1 MDKKD
6 TKTIGNLNLPVL
18 KKMGGGSVVKKE
30 DSKSLKT
37 INIESLKKKSKIDT
51 ILKKDSIKTQ
61 MKQEA
66 QKRKGLDLVLIGD
79 FTDSMYAYRETLR
92 KKFKELCQTLLKI
105 IPNLRIGI
113 IFYLDHG
120 AYPHSYD
127 PNRDPY
133 ITKTHKISVDIE
145 SLCAF
150 IDSTPIGNGIDI
162 DEAVEDALHEALNLN
177 WSEINARSIVLF
189 GDARAH
195 EPNECDKGYDYFML
209 AKKLYE
215 QDTPINTVYCD
226 THIPYEKLSS
236 LYPVNIGD
244 FSKRV
249 SRLNHPEF
257 FSWLANVTGG
267 IAIGVEQID
276 DLTDIIKGMAA
287 KDAGKMEEL
296 EEEVAKI
303 ALKPIPAL
311 QIIKQKAKE
320 IENKKKALGI
330 AYKRDDS

>member
-1 MDKKD
+1 M
-6 TKTIGNLNLPVL
+6 GNLNLPVL
-18 KKMGGGSVVKKE
+18 KKMNSSTVVKKE
-30 DSKSLKT
+30 DSKSIKP
-37 INIESLKKKSKIDT
+37 IDIESLKKKGKIDT

-79 FTDSMYAYRETLR
+79 FTDSMEAYRETLR

-127 PNRDPY
+127 PNRNPY

-150 IDSTPIGNGIDI
+150 IDSTPIGNGIDW
-162 DEAVEDALHEALNLN
+162 DEALEDALHEALNLN
-177 WSEINARSIVLF
+177 WNEINARSIVLF

-195 EPNECDKGYDYFML
+195 EPNECDRGHDYFML

-215 QDTPINTVYCD
+215 QDTPINTVYCNPS
-226 THIPYEKLSS
+226 IPYESLSS
-236 LYPVNIGD
+236 LYPVDIGD

-249 SRLNHPEF
+249 SRLEHPEF

-296 EEEVAKI
+296 EEEIAKI

-311 QIIKQKAKE
+311 QVIKQKHKE
-320 IENKKKALGI
+320 IENKKKVLGI
-330 AYKRDDS
+330 TYKK

>member
-6 TKTIGNLNLPVL
+6 TKTMGNLNLPVL
-18 KKMGGGSVVKKE
+18 KKMGSGSVVKKE
-30 DSKSLKT
+30 DSKSIKP
-37 INIESLKKKSKIDT
+37 IDIESLKKKGKIDT

-79 FTDSMYAYRETLR
+79 LTGSMSAYHSVLKR
-92 KKFKELCQTLLKI
+92 KFKEICSSMFQI
-105 IPNLRIGI
+105 VPNLRIGI

-120 AYPHSYD
+120 SGDIYV
-127 PNRDPY
+127 
-133 ITKTHKISVDIE
+133 TKTQQITINIDK
-145 SLCAF
+145 LQKF
-150 IDSTPIGNGIDI
+150 IDTTTDGNGGDA
-162 DEAVEDALHEALNLN
+162 DEALEDALHEALNLN
-177 WSEINARSIVLF
+177 WNEINARSIVLF

-195 EPNECDKGYDYFML
+195 EPNECDRGHDYFML

-215 QDTPINTVYCD
+215 QDTPINTVYCNPS
-226 THIPYEKLSS
+226 IPYESLSS
-236 LYPVNIGD
+236 LYPVDIGD

-249 SRLNHPEF
+249 SRLEHPEF

-296 EEEVAKI
+296 EEEIAKI

-311 QIIKQKAKE
+311 QVIKQKHKE
-320 IENKKKALGI
+320 IENKKKVLGI
-330 AYKRDDS
+330 TYKK

>member
-6 TKTIGNLNLPVL
+6 TKTMGNLNLPVL
-18 KKMGGGSVVKKE
+18 KKMGSGSVVKKE
-30 DSKSLKT
+30 DSKSIKP
-37 INIESLKKKSKIDT
+37 IDIESLKKKGKIDT

-79 FTDSMYAYRETLR
+79 FTDSMEAYRETLR

-113 IFYLDHG
+113 VFYLDHG
-120 AYPHSYD
+120 AYPQNYAPD
-127 PNRDPY
+127 RNPY
-133 ITKTHKISVDIE
+133 VTKTHKISVDIE

-150 IDSTPIGNGIDI
+150 IDSTPIGSGIDY

-189 GDARAH
+189 GDARGH
-195 EPNECDKGYDYFML
+195 EPNECDKGYDYFLL

-226 THIPYEKLSS
+226 TYIPYESLSS
-236 LYPVNIGD
+236 LYPVDIGD
-244 FSKRV
+244 FGKRV
-249 SRLNHPEF
+249 SKLSNPEF

-267 IAIGVEQID
+267 IAIGVERID
-276 DLTDIIKGMAA
+276 DLTDIIKSMAA
-287 KDAGKMEEL
+287 KDAGKLEEL

-303 ALKPIPAL
+303 GLKPIPAL

-320 IENKKKALGI
+320 IEHKKEVLGI
-330 AYKRDDS
+330 TYKK